1 MKNSGKTINSEGCP
15 EGEAQGTSRGFFRLS
30 FIFHIRLLYSLES
43 LEDKNETLEDKNQ
56 TVEEKNETLKE
67 KNGSLEGKNKSLE
80 DKNTNSCPPD

>member
-1 MKNSGKTINSEGCP
+1 MHILGVSIEIECP
-15 EGEAQGTSRGFFRLS
+15 PP
-30 FIFHIRLLYSLES
+30 IVWICYSLES